1 MPYSLEPGSNPF
13 DDEVWQN
20 LYPAPSEGRNI
31 GGINN
36 LIVDATQQVQD
47 LVDNPGFEGD
57 EVDAIPEY
65 LVNEYRGLRDRYDA
79 AHRDDS
85 PIGPEDFEIIGNT
98 LYNIEQNFPLIGER
112 LTRDERLRVLS
123 SRSLTNTSPSVRNI
137 RRPSIT
143 PESEINLEEQLARN
157 IRRPSVVPESQ
168 INLEEQNEPFNTSGL
183 NVETNKKRFSPKS
196 LLKNTVSRITNSV
209 PIQNAKDF
217 SKTFAENLRTSLNL
231 DAPVYDRS
239 RFPVGSNPNL
249 SKLMLLQ
256 REGGE
261 EYSPT
266 MGTKV
271 NYDPSWGGEQSLSFQ
286 GPAGYQDVRSLK
298 KREIPDLKRRLVEN
312 EQELNARNKIA
323 ELKDEQELYARN
335 KIAELRAEGIDVD
348 ISDVINPEDY
358 KVSRMVYIN
367 DSRENAEIREAIENQ
382 KRRLGGL
389 ISSVNK
395 MENPFYPD
403 FLKYQLGSRIEPT
416 PVGAKITQQPIGGPA
431 EVNAQGKATGG
442 RDALYTRMSNR
453 ALVADRIGS
462 ASAER
467 LGPDRWK
474 NIYGEEVTWNPS
486 ALKDPALRTALGVPK
501 GTDVSGYR
509 APEFQPQPLFKDYN
523 PSKTP
528 IFKDSPQ
535 FKMPRATLAASV
547 SALPDVIPS
556 AEVIKATAKG
566 GPLAG
571 IGEYAK
577 EQVMSVPTSAAVGLG
592 TYLVPGA
599 LPFVPGVAAG
609 VALTEA
615 GRSLQEASRQLTGES
630 ALSKI
635 QQTIGTKPR
644 TGFATSTPQET
655 YRRAQQRV
663 DNPPQIKPLTRPV
676 PKSNQ
681 INRQS
686 SPMDEFKRRARIA
699 GSRFN
704 PLKGEF
710 GFTEMLFGR

>member
-1 MPYSLEPGSNPF
+1 MPYSLDPGSNPF
-13 DDEVWQN
+13 DDDVWQN
-20 LYPAPSEGRNI
+20 LYPTPGAGRNV

-36 LIVDATQQVQD
+36 LIGDATQQVQD
-47 LVDNPGFEGD
+47 LAENPGFEGD
-57 EVDAIPEY
+57 EVDAIPQY
-65 LVNEYRGLRDRYDA
+65 LVNEYRGLRDSYNA
-79 AHRDDS
+79 AHQDDS
-85 PIGPEDFEIIGNT
+85 PIGPEDFEYVNNT
-98 LYNIEQNFPLIGER
+98 LHNIEQNFPRIGER
-112 LTRDERLRVLS
+112 LNREDERLRVLS
-123 SRSLTNTSPSVRNI
+123 SRTIRPAARNI
-137 RRPSIT
+137 YRPSIT

-157 IRRPSVVPESQ
+157 IRRSSVAPESQ
-168 INLEEQNEPFNTSGL
+168 INLEEQSEPLNTPGL
-183 NVETNKKRFSPKS
+183 DTEANKKRFSPKS
-196 LLKNTVSRITNSV
+196 LLKNTVSRITESAPV
-209 PIQNAKDF
+209 QNAKDF

-239 RFPVGSNPNL
+239 QFPVGSNPNL

-256 REGGE
+256 KEGGK

-271 NYDPSWGGEQSLSFQ
+271 NYDPSWVGKQNLSFQ
-286 GPAGYQDVRSLK
+286 GPAGYKDVRSLK
-298 KREIPDLKRRLVEN
+298 KKLIPDLRQSL
-312 EQELNARNKIA
+312 A
-323 ELKDEQELYARN
+323 EDEQELYARN

-358 KVSRMVYIN
+358 KVGRMAYIN
-367 DSRENAEIREAIENQ
+367 DPRRNVEIRRDVENK
-382 KRRLGGL
+382 KRRLNEL

-416 PVGAKITQQPIGGPA
+416 PVGATIIQQPIGGPA
-431 EVNAQGKATGG
+431 EVNKGRATGG

-453 ALVADRIGS
+453 ALVANRMGS

-467 LGPDRWK
+467 LGPDRWR
-474 NIYGEEVTWNPS
+474 NVYGEEVTWNPS

-501 GTDVSGYR
+501 GTDVSSYR
-509 APEFQPQPLFKDYN
+509 VSEFQPQPLFEGYN
-523 PSKTP
+523 QNKTP

-535 FKMPRATLAASV
+535 FKMPRATLAAGV

-556 AEVIKATAKG
+556 AEVIKATAES

-577 EQVMSVPTSAAVGLG
+577 EQAMSIPTSAAVGLG

-599 LPFVPGVAAG
+599 LPFIPGVAGG
-609 VALTEA
+609 VALKEA

-635 QQTIGTKPR
+635 RQTIGTKPR

-676 PKSNQ
+676 SKSNQ

-686 SPMDEFKRRARIA
+686 SPMDEFARRARMA
-699 GSRFN
+699 GARFN

-710 GFTEMLFGR
+710 GLTEMLFGR

>member
-1 MPYSLEPGSNPF
+1 MPYSLDPGSNPF
-13 DDEVWQN
+13 DDDVWQN
-20 LYPAPSEGRNI
+20 LYPTPGQGRNI

-47 LVDNPGFEGD
+47 LVENPGFEGD
-57 EVDAIPEY
+57 EVDAIPQN
-65 LVNEYRGLRDRYDA
+65 LVNEYRGLRDRFDA
-79 AHRDDS
+79 AHQEDS
-85 PIGPEDFEIIGNT
+85 PIGPEDFDYINNT

-112 LTRDERLRVLS
+112 LTRDEMLGDLS
-123 SRSLTNTSPSVRNI
+123 SGSPQVSSQDVTNLGITSP
-137 RRPSIT
+137 
-143 PESEINLEEQLARN
+143 ES
-157 IRRPSVVPESQ
+157 S
-168 INLEEQNEPFNTSGL
+168 
-183 NVETNKKRFSPKS
+183 KKKFSPKI
-196 LLKNTVSRITNSV
+196 LLKNTVSKINKLA

-231 DAPVYDRS
+231 DAPVYNRS
-239 RFPVGSNPNL
+239 QFPVGSNPNL

-261 EYSPT
+261 KYSPT

-271 NYDPSWGGEQSLSFQ
+271 YYDPSHGGEQSLSFQ
-286 GPAGYQDVRSLK
+286 GPAGYRDVRSLK
-298 KREIPDLKRRLVEN
+298 KEEIPDLRQSLE
-312 EQELNARNKIA
+312 ES
-323 ELKDEQELYARN
+323 EQELYARN
-335 KIAELRAEGIDVD
+335 KIAELKAEGIDVD

-358 KVSRMVYIN
+358 KVGRMAYIN
-367 DSRENAEIREAIENQ
+367 DPRGDAEIRRDIENQ
-382 KRRLGGL
+382 KRRLDGL

-416 PVGAKITQQPIGGPA
+416 PVGATIKQQPIGGPA
-431 EVNAQGKATGG
+431 RVTEQGRAAGG
-442 RDALYTRMSNR
+442 RDLLYTRMSNR
-453 ALVADRIGS
+453 ALVADPMGS
-462 ASAER
+462 AKAER
-467 LGPDRWK
+467 LGPDQWR
-474 NIYGEEVTWNPS
+474 NIFGEEVTWNPS

-509 APEFQPQPLFKDYN
+509 VPEFQPQPLFEDYN
-523 PSKTP
+523 PNKTP

-556 AEVIKATAKG
+556 AEVIKATAEG

-571 IGEYAK
+571 MGEYAK
-577 EQVMSVPTSAAVGLG
+577 EQVMSVPTSTAVGLG
-592 TYLVPGA
+592 TYFVPGV
-599 LPFVPGVAAG
+599 LPFVPGVAGG

-655 YRRAQQRV
+655 YQRAQQRV

-686 SPMDEFKRRARIA
+686 SLMDEIKRRSALA
-699 GSRFN
+699 GARFN

>member
-13 DDEVWQN
+13 DDDDVWQN
-20 LYPAPSEGRNI
+20 LYPMAPYEPAIQAPGEGRNV

-36 LIVDATQQVQD
+36 LIADATQRVQD
-47 LVDNPGFEGD
+47 LAENPGFEGD
-57 EVDAIPEY
+57 EVDAIPQY
-65 LVNEYRGLRDRYDA
+65 LVNEFRGLRDRYNA
-79 AHRDDS
+79 AH
-85 PIGPEDFEIIGNT
+85 EDNSNISSDEFNQIQNNLNE
-98 LYNIEQNFPLIGER
+98 IEQNFPLIRDR
-112 LTRDERLRVLS
+112 LIRDELIGVIS
-123 SRSLTNTSPSVRNI
+123 SRSP
-137 RRPSIT
+137 RPA
-143 PESEINLEEQLARN
+143 ARN
-157 IRRPSVVPESQ
+157 ISTS
-168 INLEEQNEPFNTSGL
+168 NEEDSELVGITDAGISSPKA
-183 NVETNKKRFSPKS
+183 NKKRFSPKS
-196 LLKNTVSRITNSV
+196 LLKKTVSRITESAPV
-209 PIQNAKDF
+209 QNAKDF
-217 SKTFAENLRTSLNL
+217 SKTFAENLKTSLNL

-239 RFPVGSNPNL
+239 QFPISSNPNL

-266 MGTKV
+266 MGTRV
-271 NYDPSWGGEQSLSFQ
+271 NYDPSWGGEQNLSFQ
-286 GPAGYQDVRSLK
+286 GPAGYKDVRSLK
-298 KREIPDLKRRLVEN
+298 KREIPDLRRSLVE
-312 EQELNARNKIA
+312 
-323 ELKDEQELYARN
+323 DEQELYARN

-358 KVSRMVYIN
+358 KVGRMAFIN
-367 DSRENAEIREAIENQ
+367 DPRGDAEIRRSIENQ

>member
-13 DDEVWQN
+13 DDDVWQN
-20 LYPAPSEGRNI
+20 LYPMAPYEPAIQAPGEGRNV

-36 LIVDATQQVQD
+36 LIADATQQVQD
-47 LVDNPGFEGD
+47 LAENPGFEGD
-57 EVDAIPEY
+57 EVDAIPQY
-65 LVNEYRGLRDRYDA
+65 LVNEYRGLRDRFDA
-79 AHRDDS
+79 AHQDDS
-85 PIGPEDFEIIGNT
+85 PIGPEDFEYISNT
-98 LYNIEQNFPLIGER
+98 LSNIEQNFPRIGER
-112 LTRDERLRVLS
+112 LTRDERLGVLS
-123 SRSLTNTSPSVRNI
+123 SGFPRTA
-137 RRPSIT
+137 
-143 PESEINLEEQLARN
+143 ARN
-157 IRRPSVVPESQ
+157 ISTS
-168 INLEEQNEPFNTSGL
+168 NEEDSEPFGL
-183 NVETNKKRFSPKS
+183 TDAGISSPKANKKRFSPKS
-196 LLKNTVSRITNSV
+196 LLKNTVSRITESAPV
-209 PIQNAKDF
+209 QNAKDF
-217 SKTFAENLRTSLNL
+217 SRTFAENLRTSLNL

-239 RFPVGSNPNL
+239 QFPVGSNPNL

-256 REGGE
+256 KEGGE

-271 NYDPSWGGEQSLSFQ
+271 GYDPSWGGEQSLSFQ
-286 GPAGYQDVRSLK
+286 GPAGYKDVRSLK
-298 KREIPDLKRRLVEN
+298 KEEIPDVRRSLEL
-312 EQELNARNKIA
+312 EQQELN
-323 ELKDEQELYARN
+323 ARN

-358 KVSRMVYIN
+358 KVGRMAFIN
-367 DSRENAEIREAIENQ
+367 DPRGDAEIRRSIENQ

-416 PVGAKITQQPIGGPA
+416 PVGATITQQPIGGPA
-431 EVNAQGKATGG
+431 QVNKQGRATGG

-453 ALVADRIGS
+453 ALVADRMGS

-467 LGPDRWK
+467 LGPDRWR

-509 APEFQPQPLFKDYN
+509 VPEFQPQPLFEGYN
-523 PSKTP
+523 QNKTP

-535 FKMPRATLAASV
+535 FKMPRATLAAGV
-547 SALPDVIPS
+547 SALPGVIPS
-556 AEVIKATAKG
+556 AEVIKATAEG

-571 IGEYAK
+571 VGEYAK

-599 LPFVPGVAAG
+599 LRFVPGVAGG
-609 VALTEA
+609 VALKEA

-655 YRRAQQRV
+655 YQRAQQRV

-686 SPMDEFKRRARIA
+686 SPMDEFTRRARMA
-699 GSRFN
+699 GARFN

-710 GFTEMLFGR
+710 GLTEMLFGR

>member
-20 LYPAPSEGRNI
+20 LYPAPGEGRNI

-36 LIVDATQQVQD
+36 LIADATQQVQD
-47 LVDNPGFEGD
+47 LDDNPGFEGD

-65 LVNEYRGLRDRYDA
+65 LVNEYRSLRDRYDA
-79 AHRDDS
+79 AHLS
-85 PIGPEDFEIIGNT
+85 PEDLENIDNT
-98 LYNIEQNFPLIGER
+98 LHNIEQNFPLIGER

-123 SRSLTNTSPSVRNI
+123 SRSSSPSVRNI
-137 RRPSIT
+137 RRPSVT
-143 PESEINLEEQLARN
+143 PEFGINLEEQSEPIN
-157 IRRPSVVPESQ
+157 I
-168 INLEEQNEPFNTSGL
+168 FGL
-183 NVETNKKRFSPKS
+183 DAETNKKRFSPKS
-196 LLKNTVSRITNSV
+196 LLKNTVSRITKSAPV
-209 PIQNAKDF
+209 QNAKDF
-217 SKTFAENLRTSLNL
+217 SKTFTENLRTSLNL
-231 DAPVYDRS
+231 DAPVYDKS
-239 RFPVGSNPNL
+239 QFPVGSNPNL

-256 REGGE
+256 EEGGE
-261 EYSPT
+261 KYSPT
-266 MGTKV
+266 MGTTV
-271 NYDPSWGGEQSLSFQ
+271 SYDPSWGEKQSLSFA
-286 GPAGYQDVRSLK
+286 GPAGYQDLRSLK
-298 KREIPDLKRRLVEN
+298 KIEIPNVKRRL
-312 EQELNARNKIA
+312 A
-323 ELKDEQELYARN
+323 EDEQELYARN
-335 KIAELRAEGIDVD
+335 KIAQLKAEGIDVD
-348 ISDVINPEDY
+348 ISDVINPENY
-358 KVSRMVYIN
+358 KVSRMSYIK
-367 DSRENAEIREAIENQ
+367 DPREDAEIRRHIANQ
-382 KRRLGGL
+382 KMELDGL
-389 ISSVNK
+389 ISNVNK

-403 FLKYQLGSRIEPT
+403 FLKYQLGSRIETT
-416 PVGAKITQQPIGGPA
+416 PVGATITQKPIGGAA
-431 EVNAQGKATGG
+431 EVNKQGRATGG
-442 RDALYTRMSNR
+442 RDVLFTRMSNN
-453 ALVADRIGS
+453 ALVADPMGS

-467 LGPDRWK
+467 LGPDQWR

-486 ALKDPALRTALGVPK
+486 ALKDPALRTALGVLK
-501 GTDVSGYR
+501 GADVSGYR
-509 APEFQPQPLFKDYN
+509 APEFQPQPLFEDYN

-535 FKMPRATLAASV
+535 FKMPRATLAAGV

-635 QQTIGTKPR
+635 RQTIGTKPR

-655 YRRAQQRV
+655 YQRAQQRV
-663 DNPPQIKPLTRPV
+663 NNPPQIKPLTRPV

-686 SPMDEFKRRARIA
+686 SPMDEFKRKMRLA
-699 GSRFN
+699 GERRNPSR
-704 PLKGEF
+704 GEF
-710 GFTEMLFGR
+710 GLTETLDAVRALFGL

>member
-13 DDEVWQN
+13 DDDVWQN
-20 LYPAPSEGRNI
+20 LYPTPGEGRNI

-36 LIVDATQQVQD
+36 LIADATQRVQD
-47 LVDNPGFEGD
+47 LAENPGFEGD
-57 EVDAIPEY
+57 EVDAIPQY
-65 LVNEYRGLRDRYDA
+65 LVNEFRGLRDRYNA
-79 AHRDDS
+79 AH
-85 PIGPEDFEIIGNT
+85 EDNSNISSDEFNQIQNNLNE
-98 LYNIEQNFPLIGER
+98 IEQNFPLIRER
-112 LTRDERLRVLS
+112 LIRDELIGDISSRSPRPAARNIPRPLTRDERLEARALSPRS
-123 SRSLTNTSPSVRNI
+123 SRSAVRD
-137 RRPSIT
+137 
-143 PESEINLEEQLARN
+143 
-157 IRRPSVVPESQ
+157 IRRPSVAPESQ
-168 INLEEQNEPFNTSGL
+168 VNLQEQEEPSDATDLLSDIDNSG
-183 NVETNKKRFSPKS
+183 VNKKRFSPKS
-196 LLKNTVSRITNSV
+196 LLKNTVSRITESAPV
-209 PIQNAKDF
+209 QNAKDF
-217 SKTFAENLRTSLNL
+217 SRTFAENLRTSLNL

-239 RFPVGSNPNL
+239 QFPVGSNPNL

-256 REGGE
+256 KEGGE

-271 NYDPSWGGEQSLSFQ
+271 GYDPSWGGVQSLSFQ
-286 GPAGYQDVRSLK
+286 GPAGYKDVRSLK
-298 KREIPDLKRRLVEN
+298 KEEIPDVRRSLEL
-312 EQELNARNKIA
+312 EQQELNARNKIA
-323 ELKDEQELYARN
+323 ELK
-335 KIAELRAEGIDVD
+335 AEGIDVD

-358 KVSRMVYIN
+358 KVGRMSYVN
-367 DSRENAEIREAIENQ
+367 DLRRDAEIRKDIEML
-382 KRRLGGL
+382 KGRLSGL
-389 ISSVNK
+389 IGTVNK

-416 PVGAKITQQPIGGPA
+416 PVGGTIIQQPIGGPA
-431 EVNAQGKATGG
+431 QVNKQGRATGG

-453 ALVADRIGS
+453 ALVADPMGS

-467 LGPDRWK
+467 LGPDRWR

-509 APEFQPQPLFKDYN
+509 APESQPQPLFEGYN
-523 PSKTP
+523 QNKTP

-535 FKMPRATLAASV
+535 FKMPRAKLAASV

-556 AEVIKATAKG
+556 AEVIKATAEG

-577 EQVMSVPTSAAVGLG
+577 EQVMSIPTSAAVGLG
-592 TYLVPGA
+592 TYFVPGA
-599 LPFVPGVAAG
+599 LRFVPGVAGG
-609 VALTEA
+609 VALKEA

-655 YRRAQQRV
+655 YQRAQQRV

-676 PKSNQ
+676 PRSNQ

-686 SPMDEFKRRARIA
+686 SPMDEFARRARMA
-699 GSRFN
+699 GARFN

-710 GFTEMLFGR
+710 GLTEMLFGR

>member
-20 LYPAPSEGRNI
+20 LYPAPGGGRNI

-36 LIVDATQQVQD
+36 LIADATQQVQD

-65 LVNEYRGLRDRYDA
+65 LVNEYRGLRDRYNA
-79 AHRDDS
+79 AHQDDS
-85 PIGPEDFEIIGNT
+85 PIGPEDFENISNT

-123 SRSLTNTSPSVRNI
+123 SRSLRNTSPSVRNI

-183 NVETNKKRFSPKS
+183 DVETNKKRFSPKS
-196 LLKNTVSRITNSV
+196 LLKNTVSRITESAPV
-209 PIQNAKDF
+209 QNAKDF

-231 DAPVYDRS
+231 DAPVYS
-239 RFPVGSNPNL
+239 RAQFPVGSNPNL

-266 MGTKV
+266 MGTTV
-271 NYDPSWGGEQSLSFQ
+271 NYDPSWRGEQSLSFK
-286 GPAGYQDVRSLK
+286 GPAGYEDVRSLK
-298 KREIPDLKRRLVEN
+298 KIAIPNLRQSLV
-312 EQELNARNKIA
+312 Q
-323 ELKDEQELYARN
+323 DEQELYARN
-335 KIAELRAEGIDVD
+335 KIAELKAEGIDVD

-358 KVSRMVYIN
+358 KVSRMAYIK
-367 DSRENAEIREAIENQ
+367 DPRGDAQIRRDIENQ
-382 KRRLGGL
+382 KRQLGKL

-403 FLKYQLGSRIEPT
+403 FLKYQLGSRIEST

-431 EVNAQGKATGG
+431 VVNKQGRVTGG

-453 ALVADRIGS
+453 ALVADPHGS

-467 LGPDRWK
+467 LGPDQWR

-501 GTDVSGYR
+501 GADVSGYR

-635 QQTIGTKPR
+635 RQTIGTKPR

-655 YRRAQQRV
+655 YQRAQQRV

-686 SPMDEFKRRARIA
+686 SPMDEFKRRARMA
-699 GSRFN
+699 GARFN

-710 GFTEMLFGR
+710 GLTEMLFGR

>member
-1 MPYSLEPGSNPF
+1 MPYSLDPGSNPF
-13 DDEVWQN
+13 DDDVWQN
-20 LYPAPSEGRNI
+20 LYPLPVEGRNV

-36 LIVDATQQVQD
+36 LIGDATQQVQD
-47 LVDNPGFEGD
+47 LVENPGFEGD
-57 EVDAIPEY
+57 EVDAIPQY
-65 LVNEYRGLRDRYDA
+65 LVNEYRGLRDSYDA
-79 AHRDDS
+79 AHQNNS
-85 PIGPEDFEIIGNT
+85 PIGPEDFEYINNT
-98 LYNIEQNFPLIGER
+98 LFNIEQNFPRIGER
-112 LTRDERLRVLS
+112 LTRDERLGVLS
-123 SRSLTNTSPSVRNI
+123 PRSPRPVAVRDI
-137 RRPSIT
+137 S
-143 PESEINLEEQLARN
+143 S
-157 IRRPSVVPESQ
+157 SG
-168 INLEEQNEPFNTSGL
+168 EPFEITDAGISNPE
-183 NVETNKKRFSPKS
+183 VNKKRFSPRS
-196 LLKNTVSRITNSV
+196 LLKNTVSKINESLPV
-209 PIQNAKDF
+209 QNAKDF

-231 DAPVYDRS
+231 DAPVYDRAQ
-239 RFPVGSNPNL
+239 FPVGSNPNL

-271 NYDPSWGGEQSLSFQ
+271 SYDPSWGGEQSLSFQ
-286 GPAGYQDVRSLK
+286 GPAGYKDVRSLK
-298 KREIPDLKRRLVEN
+298 KGEIPDLRRSLELDT
-312 EQELNARNKIA
+312 QELDARNKIA
-323 ELKDEQELYARN
+323 ELK
-335 KIAELRAEGIDVD
+335 AEGIDVD

-358 KVSRMVYIN
+358 KVGRMSFVN
-367 DSRENAEIREAIENQ
+367 DPRGDVEIRRDIENLN
-382 KRRLGGL
+382 RRLSGL
-389 ISSVNK
+389 IGSVNK

-416 PVGAKITQQPIGGPA
+416 PVGATIIQQPIGGPA
-431 EVNAQGKATGG
+431 GVTKTGRATGG

-453 ALVADRIGS
+453 ALVADPMGS

-467 LGPDRWK
+467 LGPDRWR

-501 GTDVSGYR
+501 GADVSGYR
-509 APEFQPQPLFKDYN
+509 APEFQPQPLFEDYN
-523 PSKTP
+523 PNKTP

-556 AEVIKATAKG
+556 AEVIKATAER

-571 IGEYAK
+571 AGEYAK
-577 EQVMSVPTSAAVGLG
+577 EQVMSIPTSAAVGLG

-599 LPFVPGVAAG
+599 LPFVPGVAGG
-609 VALTEA
+609 VALREA

-635 QQTIGTKPR
+635 RQTIGTKPR

-663 DNPPQIKPLTRPV
+663 DNPPQIKPLTKPV
-676 PKSNQ
+676 PKSDQ

-686 SPMDEFKRRARIA
+686 SLMNEFTRRARMA
-699 GSRFN
+699 GTRFN

-710 GFTEMLFGR
+710 GLTEMLFGR